1 MEIFF
6 NIRGYDFKSVLKI
19 SIIAAC
25 ISFGF
30 MFFNAWIS
38 RYLHE
43 LFLAIIIVGIPYYF
57 FITKIKNNLQG
68 IDFKNNEIII
78 NNISLPIHNIKSY
91 QITNSLRL
99 YFVLKINGKDGN
111 NYTYYLPVSEKQ
123 KIESFFENSHITR
136 HQFFSDLLPKYYLLI
151 YVIFYFIVLGI
162 VYYFGQQIYYFSK
175 S

>member
-1 MEIFF
+1 MENSF
-6 NIRGYDFKSVLKI
+6 NTQGYDFKQIIRI
-19 SIIAAC
+19 STTTAY

-30 MFFNAWIS
+30 MFFNALIS

-57 FITKIKNNLQG
+57 FVTKIKDTLQA

-78 NNISLPIHNIKSY
+78 NKTSLLTHHIKSY
-91 QITNSLRL
+91 HITNSLRL
-99 YFVLKINGKDGN
+99 YFMLKINAKDRN
-111 NYTYYLPVSEKQ
+111 DYTYYLPVSEKQ
-123 KIESFFENSHITR
+123 KIESFFENNHMTKN
-136 HQFFSDLLPKYYLLI
+136 HFFSDLLPKHYLLI
-151 YVIFYFIVLGI
+151 YIIIYFIVLGV